1 MLLSI
6 LRLGYALCDLISI
19 GAGTIVLFGLL
30 TGELLDKWTVLFLR
44 CTLATSVTGLLFPLH
59 GFTFVQR
66 CSMLTVYV
74 SGIAILAWRKFHL
87 SGVWCS
93 MFALTITVVL
103 YLNVA
108 VAIHQAF
115 AQISRFTEFTPVQ
128 PELISQPLQLLVI
141 FVFAV
146 IGIVAVKRFK
156 DKRTRS
162 VHPDK
167 IRSAHS

>member
-6 LRLGYALCDLISI
+6 LRLGYAVCDLISI
-19 GAGTIVLFGLL
+19 GAGTVVLSGLL

-44 CTLATSVTGLLFPLH
+44 CTLATSVTGLLYPLH

-93 MFALTITVVL
+93 IFVLTITVVL
-103 YLNVA
+103 YLNVL

-115 AQISRFTEFTPVQ
+115 AQISLFAEFTPVQ
-128 PELISQPLQLLVI
+128 SELISRPAQLLVMLL
-141 FVFAV
+141 FAV
-146 IGIVAVKRFK
+146 IGIAAVKRFK
-156 DKRTRS
+156 DKRTGS
-162 VHPDK
+162 VNSDK
-167 IRSAHS
+167 TRSANS